1 MKTVSVYGDSLLK
14 GVSLVGNR
22 YTVCTGQA
30 AAFAQAHG
38 IELLNRS
45 YFGATVEKGLQR
57 LSRDI
62 EERAP
67 LGEYTVLEFGG
78 NDCDFDWAAV
88 AADPEGEHL
97 CRVPPERFLRLMGS
111 AVAAVRAAGGNP
123 LLTTL
128 PPIDPQRYLDWI
140 CRGGLN
146 KDNILRWL
154 GDLNAIYRWQEH
166 YATLV
171 RSLSESCRAP
181 LVDLREAFLSRRR
194 MDGLLCAD
202 GIHPTDAGHGLI
214 LSAFEQFLTTA
225 KA

>member
-22 YTVCTGQA
+22 YTVCSRTA
-30 AAFAQAHG
+30 AAFAEAHG

-57 LSRDI
+57 LNRDI
-62 EERAP
+62 ANKAP

-78 NDCDFDWAAV
+78 NDCDFDWAQV
-88 AADPEGEHL
+88 AADPAGEHL
-97 CRVPPERFLRLMGS
+97 CKVPPERFLQLMGA
-111 AVAAVRAAGGNP
+111 AVAAVRSVGGKP

-128 PPIDPQRYLDWI
+128 PPIDPKRYLDWI
-140 CRGGLN
+140 CRDGLSRER
-146 KDNILRWL
+146 ILQWL

-171 RSLSESCRAP
+171 RRLSESCRVP
-181 LVDLREAFLSRRR
+181 LVDLRESFLSRRR
-194 MDGLLCAD
+194 MDGLLCDD
-202 GIHPTDAGHGLI
+202 GIHPTDAGHELI
-214 LSAFEQFLTTA
+214 LAAFARFLQTA
-225 KA
+225 QA